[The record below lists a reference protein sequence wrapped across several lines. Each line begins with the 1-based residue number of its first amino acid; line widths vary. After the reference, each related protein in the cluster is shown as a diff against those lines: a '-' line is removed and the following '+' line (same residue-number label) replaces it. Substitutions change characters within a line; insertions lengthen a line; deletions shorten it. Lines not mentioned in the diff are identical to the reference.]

1 MPNYVK
7 SRATA
12 LKMLTKFGQD
22 VTRTIRTKG
31 TYDPATGETSQSE
44 TTETRKGALLTFGR
58 GEQYFNGSLIEISD
72 KRLLVDG
79 EGEVNAEDT
88 FTVNG
93 TEYHVVS
100 IDELNPAGTRVF
112 FDLQVRA

>member
-31 TYDPATGETSQSE
+31 TYDPALGKNTVTE

-58 GEQYFNGSLIEISD
+58 GEQYFNGSLIEIKD
-72 KRLLVDG
+72 KRLLLDG
-79 EGEVNAEDT
+79 EGDLNQEDT
-88 FTVNG
+88 ITVSG
-93 TEYHVVS
+93 TEYRIIS